1 MKYNRKSSKKCLD
14 GGGFTE
20 FNVSMTLTKKDLD
33 NIDSRIDKRLKKQK
47 TEILAKMDSQKQDI
61 LEEMDSQKQDILE
74 EMDNKFQ
81 NLKSDFFE
89 KIDPILK
96 EVTTAREER
105 PLIENRLEALEE
117 IHPDGKHLASS

>member
-61 LEEMDSQKQDILE
+61 LEEMD
-74 EMDNKFQ
+74 NKFQ

-89 KIDPILK
+89 RIDPILK

-117 IHPDGKHLASS
+117 IHPDGKHNLSP